1 MEAMCP
7 RCASHRSSSLTKRH
21 SRVIAGVTFTATLP
35 AWRCLDCG
43 HVCID
48 RHVFASFDRAVA
60 VDIAQRGPTTGETF
74 RFLRERLTHSSEEL
88 ASILEVDPFV
98 LRVWEDEAT
107 KVERVAWLV
116 VAGLVLESLDAGAST
131 SVKVPGSSASIRTA
145 VEIRLPWDD
154 GATSAAS

>member
-1 MEAMCP
+1 MCP

-60 VDIAQRGPTTGETF
+60 VDIAQRGPTNGETF
-74 RFLRERLTHSSEEL
+74 RFLRERLAHSSAEL
-88 ASILEVDPFV
+88 ASILEVDAFV
-98 LRVWEDEAT
+98 LRVWEDDAT
-107 KVERVAWLV
+107 NVERVAWLV
-116 VAGLVLESLDAGAST
+116 VAGLVLESIDASKSSSVRIPGASASVRT
-131 SVKVPGSSASIRTA
+131 S
-145 VEIRLPWDD
+145 VEIRMPWDS
-154 GATSAAS
+154 ATSAAG